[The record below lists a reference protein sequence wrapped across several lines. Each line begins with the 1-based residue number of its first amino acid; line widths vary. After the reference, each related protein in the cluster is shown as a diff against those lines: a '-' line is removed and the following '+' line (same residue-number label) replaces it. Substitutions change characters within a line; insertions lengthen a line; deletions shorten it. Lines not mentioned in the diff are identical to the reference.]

1 MAYHEDA
8 SITVGVGR
16 WCRTTACTVLAST
29 KPAAAIRGIQ
39 PAGKMHSI
47 GTNTSCVGTAR
58 PDPTSNSTADANAY
72 MPTNVAIVSIDGA
85 DACGSIASSSAAAT
99 TNANAKARSVPRS
112 RDGPRDCRRSSR
124 SRTSRISPRSMSD
137 TPGISAVPG
146 PILTPASASWERVQ
160 DREVHPFERGRPAGP
175 TPHFGRPPV
184 LENHVDSRNF
194 KRIAVAAACG
204 ALLAL
209 APAASANCTPGAKP
223 VFASWGD
230 ANYYSLLPNGGFESG
245 KNGWTTSGGATVVAG
260 NEPFSLS
267 GRGASAMSLPLG
279 ASATSPMF
287 CIEANTPLMRFVRRL
302 AAGSSGT
309 LRLDA
314 ILNGVPM
321 SLGS

>member
-1 MAYHEDA
+1 
-8 SITVGVGR
+8 
-16 WCRTTACTVLAST
+16 
-29 KPAAAIRGIQ
+29 
-39 PAGKMHSI
+39 
-47 GTNTSCVGTAR
+47 
-58 PDPTSNSTADANAY
+58 
-72 MPTNVAIVSIDGA
+72 
-85 DACGSIASSSAAAT
+85 
-99 TNANAKARSVPRS
+99 
-112 RDGPRDCRRSSR
+112 
-124 SRTSRISPRSMSD
+124 
-137 TPGISAVPG
+137 
-146 PILTPASASWERVQ
+146 
-160 DREVHPFERGRPAGP
+160 
-175 TPHFGRPPV
+175 

-204 ALLAL
+204 AFLAL

-321 SLGS
+321 SLGSISGSSTTWAPSPQVNLWLANYARLAPSGQICIQFRVTATAGSWLIDDVYLDPLKRV